1 MTQQLR
7 VSGAMLGAKRVI
19 APMAFDPHVERGRDT
34 ATQVLTAIEAGNSP
48 KAVALIETWQHE
60 SE

>member
-1 MTQQLR
+1 
-7 VSGAMLGAKRVI
+7 
-19 APMAFDPHVERGRDT
+19 MAFDPHVERGRDT
-34 ATQVLTAIEAGNSP
+34 ASQVLTAIEGGNSP